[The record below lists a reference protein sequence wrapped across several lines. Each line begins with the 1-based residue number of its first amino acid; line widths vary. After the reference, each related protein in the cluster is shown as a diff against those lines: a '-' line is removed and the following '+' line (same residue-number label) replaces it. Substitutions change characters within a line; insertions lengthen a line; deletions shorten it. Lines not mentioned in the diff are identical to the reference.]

1 MSTTTVLLVDDEQE
15 FVEALAERLQ
25 VRGLNVVTAANGTV
39 ALERAKER
47 TFDAVLLDMAM
58 PGLDGLETLKGL
70 LAINPDLQVILLT
83 GRATLQQG
91 VEAMKLGA
99 LDLLEKPA
107 DITTLVA
114 RIEDAAMRRISLDDE
129 RVRQRV
135 SDILRKKGW

>member
-1 MSTTTVLLVDDEQE
+1 MTTTTVLLVDDEEE

-25 VRGLNVVTAANGTV
+25 VRGLSVVTASNGAA
-39 ALERAKER
+39 ALECAKER
-47 TFDAVLLDMAM
+47 VFDAVLLDMAM
-58 PGLDGLETLKGL
+58 PGLDGIQTLKGL

-107 DITTLVA
+107 DITALVS
-114 RIEDAAMRRISLDDE
+114 RIEDAAMRRISLDDK
-129 RVRQRV
+129 RVQQRV

>member
-1 MSTTTVLLVDDEQE
+1 MTTTTVLLVDDEQE

-25 VRGLNVVTAANGTV
+25 VRGLNVVTASNGT
-39 ALERAKER
+39 AAMERARER
-47 TFDAVLLDMAM
+47 VFDAVLLDMAM

-83 GRATLQQG
+83 GKATLQQG

-129 RVRQRV
+129 RVQQRV